1 MYEYEYNNGLT
12 VHTDPQ
18 RSGYSRR
25 TAPYRCIHIVVY
37 HRSIMAQPRKICPY
51 CNRPMVLKGEL
62 KDATRGTCNCELA
75 VPPLHLLI
83 ELNEEEYIFQQ
94 FTEA

>member
-1 MYEYEYNNGLT
+1 M
-12 VHTDPQ
+12 
-18 RSGYSRR
+18 
-25 TAPYRCIHIVVY
+25 
-37 HRSIMAQPRKICPY
+37 RKTCFH
-51 CNRPMVLKGEL
+51 CGRPMVKKGEL

-83 ELNEEEYIFQQ
+83 ELDEEEYIFQQ